1 MAGVGEPALGEP
13 TLVLVAAGMG
23 REKRCCHGDPALSA
37 SLGRALGLDDC
48 PGFLRQHSW
57 VLLAV
62 PSQPTAVPSLGLV
75 SKP

>member
-13 TLVLVAAGMG
+13 TLVLVEAGMG

-48 PGFLRQHSW
+48 PGFLR
-57 VLLAV
+57 
-62 PSQPTAVPSLGLV
+62 
-75 SKP
+75 